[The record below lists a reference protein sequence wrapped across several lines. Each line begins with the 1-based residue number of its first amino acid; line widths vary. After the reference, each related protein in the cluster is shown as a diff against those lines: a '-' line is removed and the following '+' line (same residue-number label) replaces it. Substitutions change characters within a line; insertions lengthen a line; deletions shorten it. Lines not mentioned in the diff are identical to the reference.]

1 MYRKCEDIFKGS
13 TIVLLSISLLYVIF
27 STTREK
33 HSGITSRTQPNNV
46 VAGKVVDALNVH
58 STCSTGGV
66 N

>member
-13 TIVLLSISLLYVIF
+13 AIVLLSISLLYVIF
-27 STTREK
+27 STTSEK

-58 STCSTGGV
+58 STCSTGG
-66 N
+66 